1 MTAKV
6 SGPPE
11 VPEGP
16 RPAST
21 DESRAIFHAEAEG
34 QPFLVYRNGAG
45 EQRLLKLASGDGEV
59 TIGRSDT
66 ADVCLE
72 WDDEVSRLHAELD
85 CVAGEYVLVD
95 DGLSRN
101 GSYANGERVHGRRR
115 LSDGDLLRFGRTV
128 VLFRHPH
135 ANRGTTR
142 VTPEVLTAASL
153 SAQQRKVLL
162 ALCRPFKEGRSFATP
177 ATNQQIADELF
188 LTVDTVKL
196 HLRALFDKFD
206 VADLPQNKKRVALVR
221 RALDSG
227 LVSERDL

>member
-1 MTAKV
+1 V
-6 SGPPE
+6 SGSDQL
-11 VPEGP
+11 PEGP
-16 RPAST
+16 RPATT
-21 DESRAIFHAEAEG
+21 DESRAIFHAETDG
-34 QPFLVYRNGAG
+34 LPFLVYRDGAG
-45 EQRLLKLASGDGEV
+45 EQQLLRLPSGDGEL
-59 TIGRSDT
+59 TIGRNDT

-72 WDDEVSRLHAELD
+72 WDEEVSRLHAELD

-128 VLFRHPH
+128 VLFRHP
-135 ANRGTTR
+135 NGTRGVTR
-142 VTPEVLTAASL
+142 AAPDGITAASL
-153 SAQQRKVLL
+153 SAQQRKVLI

-177 ATNQQIADELF
+177 ATNQQIAEELF

-206 VADLPQNKKRVALVR
+206 VTDLPQNKKRTALVR